1 MELPLKLVVGIIGNA
16 TSLALYLSPMSTFWG
31 IYKFKSTKEYSGLPY
46 VFTLFNCCV
55 GLLYG
60 SPFVKPHSTM
70 ILTINS
76 AGFVLETFYL
86 TSFLTFAVP
95 KRKVRTIRLTC
106 ALMLAFGLEV
116 GITIFAF
123 HTLHVRQLVVGTVG
137 VVLSIIMYASP
148 FSVVRL
154 VIRTKSVEYMPFLLS
169 LFNFLNAMAWL
180 AYSIVTRD
188 IFIGVPNGIGSV
200 MGMIQL
206 IVYFIYRNSRVVLP
220 ASGEFSETKQ
230 DDNAILVVVADE
242 KKVVDEKLNVST
254 VEIVMEGQV

>member
-16 TSLALYLSPMSTFWG
+16 TSLALYLSPMATFWR

-46 VFTLFNCCV
+46 VFTLFNCCL

-70 ILTINS
+70 LLTINS

-86 TSFLTFAVP
+86 TSFLTFALP
-95 KRKVRTIRLTC
+95 KKKVMTMRLTC
-106 ALMLAFGLEV
+106 ALMMAFGLEV
-116 GITIFAF
+116 AITIFGF
-123 HTLHVRQLVVGTVG
+123 HTHRARQLVVGTIG
-137 VVLSIIMYASP
+137 VILSIIMYASP

-154 VIRTKSVEYMPFLLS
+154 VIRTKSVEYMPFFLS

-200 MGMIQL
+200 LGMIQL
-206 IVYFIYRNSRVVLP
+206 IVYFTYRNSRVVLP
-220 ASGEFSETKQ
+220 ASGELSETKQ
-230 DDNAILVVVADE
+230 DDNALVDVADE
-242 KKVVDEKLNVST
+242 KKQVEKLNVGT
-254 VEIVMEGQV
+254 VDVIMEGHV